1 MGERCAYTTMQSHT
15 MLGSKTQRGMT
26 QMALDVLFKSL
37 STNMRSPD
45 NFSDLGLVASLAV
58 SDPSEGQI
66 FSAKTFL
73 ESVFCDHNSERGRGS
88 RAQTPLVSSRAQTP
102 MPVCK
107 PSTPVLHLRF
117 PRASINVESPVQPG
131 RFSAREHLRR

>member
-1 MGERCAYTTMQSHT
+1 MGKRCAYMIMQSHT
-15 MLGSKTQRGMT
+15 MLGTKTQRGMT

-45 NFSDLGLVASLAV
+45 NFSDLGLVASLAA
-58 SDPSEGQI
+58 SDPSEAQI

-73 ESVFCDHNSERGRGS
+73 DCVFSDPASERGRGS

-102 MPVCK
+102 MLVCNQ
-107 PSTPVLHLRF
+107 STLVPAIRGFLFHLC
-117 PRASINVESPVQPG
+117 
-131 RFSAREHLRR
+131 